1 MTIGVIISTY
11 NNPAW
16 LAKTLFGYTRQTV
29 RPDEVVIADDGSTDD
44 TRALIDSY
52 RDRLPIKHVWHEDRG
67 FQKSEILNKAIKAAT
82 ADYLIFTDQDC
93 VPRADFVATHKAL
106 AREGRYL
113 SGGYFKLTRPVS
125 ESLTDEDIASGRA
138 FSANWLRQNGQPF
151 SFKMR
156 KLVCGKIWAAVMN
169 HITPRAATFNGC
181 NSSCWRKDAVAVN
194 GFNELMH
201 YGGQDREFGLRLK
214 NSGVKPTQTAY
225 SAIVVHLDHSRPY
238 KTKETMEANRRIME
252 ETIKTC
258 RKWTEMGIKHPEEQ
272 KEQNK

>member
-1 MTIGVIISTY
+1 MTTGVIISTY
-11 NNPAW
+11 NNPEW

-29 RPDEVVIADDGSTDD
+29 RPDEIVIADDGSTDD

-52 RDRLPIKHVWHEDRG
+52 RDRLPIRHVWHEDCG

-93 VPRADFVATHKAL
+93 VPRADFVAMHKAF

-125 ESLTDEDIASGRA
+125 ESMTDEDIASGRA
-138 FSANWLRQNGQPF
+138 FSARWLRQNGQPF

-156 KLVCGKIWAAVMN
+156 KLVCGNVWASVMN

-214 NSGVKPTQTAY
+214 NGGVKPIQLAY

-258 RKWTEMGIKHPEEQ
+258 RKWTDMGIKHPEE
-272 KEQNK
+272 

>member
-11 NNPAW
+11 NNPKW

-29 RPDEVVIADDGSTDD
+29 APVEIVVADDGSTDE
-44 TRALIDSY
+44 TRMLIDSY

-82 ADYLIFTDQDC
+82 SDYLIFTDQDC
-93 VPRADFVATHKAL
+93 VPRADFVAAHMAF

-113 SGGYFKLTRPVS
+113 SGGYFKLSRPIS
-125 ESLTDEDIASGRA
+125 EQLTSDDIASGRA
-138 FSANWLRQNGQPF
+138 FLARWLCSQGQPF

-156 KLVCGKIWAAVMN
+156 KLVCGKVWGRAMN

-194 GFNELMH
+194 GFNEKMH

-214 NSGVKPTQTAY
+214 NSGVRPTQIAY
-225 SAIVVHLDHSRPY
+225 SAIVLHLDHDRPY

-252 ETIKTC
+252 ETTKTC
-258 RKWTEMGIKHPEEQ
+258 RKWTEMGIKHPEE
-272 KEQNK
+272 